1 MDEERDDTGRRTARH
16 HAAAVSP
23 FFGCGWRM
31 AIKGKSTSFT
41 HVRTW
46 IAARASSSS
55 PCSFA
60 LGYRFQ
66 VHRGPW
72 LSSSRSSSHSSRS
85 TIISITYER
94 IENETIC
101 AYVNKMQ
108 RPPHTQVVSLITWSS
123 ALLDFTRLYLPPRLP
138 PQSDF
143 IPGLGL
149 RYSFAAHN
157 FLRRCH
163 PQNGGQL
170 KEEKR

>member
-1 MDEERDDTGRRTARH
+1 MRH
-16 HAAAVSP
+16 HAAAASP

-31 AIKGKSTSFT
+31 AIKGKGTSFT

-123 ALLDFTRLYLPPRLP
+123 ALLDFTFLLDYPLS
-138 PQSDF
+138 QISYQVWACV
-143 IPGLGL
+143 IPLL
-149 RYSFAAHN
+149 RIIFCVAVI
-157 FLRRCH
+157 LRTVV
-163 PQNGGQL
+163 N
-170 KEEKR
+170 